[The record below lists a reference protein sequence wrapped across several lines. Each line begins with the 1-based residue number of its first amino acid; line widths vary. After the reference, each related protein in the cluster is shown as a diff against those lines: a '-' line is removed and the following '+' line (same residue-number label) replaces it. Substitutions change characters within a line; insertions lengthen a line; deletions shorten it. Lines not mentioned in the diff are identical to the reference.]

1 MHNGS
6 ATDSDSVCGSSILS
20 SPTTAAAK
28 LLRIFF
34 RGVAQLVA
42 RLVRDQEAWSSNLHT
57 PTNPPQAAACGG
69 FFIHCM
75 KKGKSGPKRLFA
87 MPAEMPT
94 FMQVYHGNMC
104 NWAQQQPAVAHVL
117 AQTEQGNLA
126 SERVLQKCGFRKCA
140 AGPVVWWILS
150 W

>member
-1 MHNGS
+1 MKKKKITFSEPNCRFGCPHFKSVGS
-6 ATDSDSVCGSSILS
+6 VLNETCY
-20 SPTTAAAK
+20 
-28 LLRIFF
+28 
-34 RGVAQLVA
+34 
-42 RLVRDQEAWSSNLHT
+42 
-57 PTNPPQAAACGG
+57 
-69 FFIHCM
+69 CM

-87 MPAEMPT
+87 VPAEMPT

>member
-1 MHNGS
+1 MVVQRTLTPPVG
-6 ATDSDSVCGSSILS
+6 VRSSHPQPVYRS
-20 SPTTAAAK
+20 SNM
-28 LLRIFF
+28 LRVFY
-34 RGVAQLVA
+34 RGVAQMVA

-57 PTNPPQAAACGG
+57 PTTPPQAAACGG

-87 MPAEMPT
+87 VPAEMPT

>member
-1 MHNGS
+1 M
-6 ATDSDSVCGSSILS
+6 
-20 SPTTAAAK
+20 
-28 LLRIFF
+28 
-34 RGVAQLVA
+34 VA

-57 PTNPPQAAACGG
+57 PTTPPQAAACGG

-87 MPAEMPT
+87 VPAEMPT

-140 AGPVVWWILS
+140 AGPVAWWILS